1 MISYIGPVSTIVD
14 NPTIAIARR
23 LRAEREARGWTIAD
37 LAELS
42 GVSKAMISKI
52 ERTEA
57 SPTAMLL
64 GRLSGAFGLTLSR
77 LLAGA
82 EDAGQRLARFADQ
95 PVWRDP
101 ETGYV
106 RRAVS
111 PPSGGPL
118 ELVSIEI
125 PVGARVAYPASAFTF
140 IHQQIWVTSGA
151 LVFHEGEVEHQLCA
165 GDCLQLG
172 QPVECSFANPGPER
186 CTYLVAI
193 VRR

>member
-1 MISYIGPVSTIVD
+1 MSTIVD
-14 NPTIAIARR
+14 DPTIAIARP
-23 LRAEREARGWTIAD
+23 LRAARAARSWTIAD

-52 ERTEA
+52 ERAEA

-82 EDAGQRLARFADQ
+82 EAAGQRLARFADQ
-95 PVWRDP
+95 PVWCDP

-118 ELVSIEI
+118 ELVSVEI
-125 PVGARVAYPASAFTF
+125 PPGARIAYPASAFTF
-140 IHQQIWVTSGA
+140 IHQQIWVIGGT
-151 LVFHEGEVEHQLCA
+151 LMFREGDIEHHLAA

-172 QPVECSFANPGPER
+172 QPVECAFANPGPGP

>member
-1 MISYIGPVSTIVD
+1 MSTIVD
-14 NPTIAIARR
+14 DPTVAIART

-37 LAELS
+37 LAALS

-52 ERTEA
+52 ERAEA

-82 EDAGQRLARFADQ
+82 EEAGQRLARCADQ

-118 ELVSIEI
+118 ELVSVEI
-125 PVGARVAYPASAFTF
+125 PPGARIAYPASAFTF
-140 IHQQIWVTSGA
+140 IHQQIWVTGGT
-151 LVFHEGEVEHQLCA
+151 LIFREGEIEHRLAA

-172 QPVECSFANPGPER
+172 QPVECAFANPGPGP

>member
-1 MISYIGPVSTIVD
+1 MISYIGRMSTIVD
-14 NPTIAIARR
+14 DPSAAIART
-23 LRAEREARGWTIAD
+23 LRAEREGRGWSIAD
-37 LAELS
+37 LAALS

-52 ERTEA
+52 ERAEA

-82 EDAGQRLARFADQ
+82 EEAGRRLVRFAEQ

-111 PPSGGPL
+111 PLTGGPL
-118 ELVSIEI
+118 ELVSVEI
-125 PVGARVAYPASAFTF
+125 PPGARIAYPASAFTF
-140 IHQQIWVTSGA
+140 IHQQIWVLGGM
-151 LVFHEGEVEHQLCA
+151 LIFREGDVEHRL
-165 GDCLQLG
+165 
-172 QPVECSFANPGPER
+172 
-186 CTYLVAI
+186 
-193 VRR
+193 

>member
-1 MISYIGPVSTIVD
+1 MSTIVD
-14 NPTIAIARR
+14 DPTLAIARR
-23 LRAEREARGWTIAD
+23 PRAQREARGWTIAD
-37 LAELS
+37 LAALS

-52 ERTEA
+52 ERAEA

-82 EDAGQRLARFADQ
+82 EEAGQRLARWADQ

-118 ELVSIEI
+118 ELV
-125 PVGARVAYPASAFTF
+125 A
-140 IHQQIWVTSGA
+140 
-151 LVFHEGEVEHQLCA
+151 
-165 GDCLQLG
+165 
-172 QPVECSFANPGPER
+172 
-186 CTYLVAI
+186 VAI
-193 VRR
+193 PAVGRRAPPPPRLPL

>member
-1 MISYIGPVSTIVD
+1 MDTIVD
-14 NPTIAIARR
+14 DAATR
-23 LRAEREARGWTIAD
+23 LALTLRNEREARGWSQGD
-37 LAELS
+37 LAARS

-52 ERTEA
+52 ERAEA
-57 SPTAMLL
+57 SPTATLL

-82 EDAGQRLARFADQ
+82 EDAGRRLARFADQ

-118 ELVSIEI
+118 ELVSVEI
-125 PVGARVAYPASAFTF
+125 PSGARIAYPASAFTF
-140 IHQQIWVTSGA
+140 IHQQIWVTGGT
-151 LVFHEGEVEHQLCA
+151 LIFREGEIEHRLA
-165 GDCLQLG
+165 VGDCLQLG
-172 QPVECSFANPGPER
+172 RPVECAFANPGPGP

>member
-1 MISYIGPVSTIVD
+1 MSTIVD
-14 NPTIAIARR
+14 DPSAAIART
-23 LRAEREARGWTIAD
+23 LRAEREGRGWSIAD
-37 LAELS
+37 LAALS

-52 ERTEA
+52 ERAEA

-82 EDAGQRLARFADQ
+82 EEAGRRLVRFAEQ

-111 PPSGGPL
+111 PPTGGPL
-118 ELVSIEI
+118 ELVSVEI
-125 PVGARVAYPASAFTF
+125 PPGARIAYPASAFTF
-140 IHQQIWVTSGA
+140 IHQQIWVLGGM
-151 LVFHEGEVEHQLCA
+151 LIFREGDVEHRLSA

-172 QPVECSFANPGPER
+172 QPVECAFANPGPES
-186 CTYLVAI
+186 CTYLIAI